1 MASAELIPD
10 TRVLAIAS
18 HVVHGYVGNKMATF
32 VMQSLG
38 CDVSAINT
46 VHYSNHTAYKQVK
59 GTKTSAEEMLN
70 LYEGLR
76 QSNLTNFDV
85 LLTGYVPSAE
95 AVQAI
100 GKIGRDVKFN
110 AGTKPGSFF
119 WVLDPVMGDNGKLYI
134 PEDEVPE
141 YKALLREADLI
152 LPNQFE
158 AELLSDTPITDL
170 ESLAAAIQVLHKTY
184 QVPHVIITSLRLT
197 RDNHT
202 LSSRAPSKPVS
213 TSGSGP
219 HTPSEAQSLDAS
231 TSHPS
236 TWPTSLSSEQSQ
248 NPEINLEEVE
258 NLTIIGST
266 ATSDYKPRLF
276 RIDTPQLPLFFSG
289 TGDMFAALTVPRLI
303 EAVQATPELSS
314 KPSWRSPDDVPA
326 EELPLAKAAQK
337 VLASMQAILTKTTE
351 TCQEK
356 MKSYDTRAAKEGR
369 GEGDEADEEVAKKRH
384 LALTNA
390 SEVKVVRYVKELL
403 NPPNLE
409 RFKPK
414 AVPEGAKVPDHVGER
429 QADELKVLHL
439 GVGPKGEGAVQVQ
452 EGETTDKTL
461 KGGLEGEVETDL
473 KESGLKDVE
482 PNVLESKEAE
492 KFRGESSKEKP

>member
-1 MASAELIPD
+1 
-10 TRVLAIAS
+10 
-18 HVVHGYVGNKMATF
+18 MATF

-158 AELLSDTPITDL
+158 AE
-170 ESLAAAIQVLHKTY
+170 
-184 QVPHVIITSLRLT
+184 
-197 RDNHT
+197 
-202 LSSRAPSKPVS
+202 APSKPVS

>member
-1 MASAELIPD
+1 
-10 TRVLAIAS
+10 
-18 HVVHGYVGNKMATF
+18 
-32 VMQSLG
+32 MQSLG

-59 GTKTSAEEMLN
+59 GTKTSADQVLD

-76 QSNLTNFDV
+76 QSNLTDFDV

-170 ESLAAAIQVLHKTY
+170 KSLAAAIQVLHKTY

-197 RDNHT
+197 RDNQT
-202 LSSRAPSKPVS
+202 VPSRAPSRPVS
-213 TSGSGP
+213 KPASGTQ
-219 HTPSEAQSLDAS
+219 TPSEVPDLNAA

-236 TWPTSLSSEQSQ
+236 TWPTSQSSEQPQAQQPEASQ
-248 NPEINLEEVE
+248 INIDDIE

-276 RIDTPQLPLFFSG
+276 RIDTPALPLFFSG
-289 TGDMFAALTVPRLI
+289 TGDMFAALTIPRLI
-303 EAVQATPELSS
+303 EAVHAASTPDLDLHSR
-314 KPSWRSPDDVPA
+314 PSWRSPDNVPA
-326 EELPLAKAAQK
+326 EELPLAKACQK

-351 TCQEK
+351 TCHEK
-356 MKSYDTRAAKEGR
+356 MAVYDKRAEKEGC
-369 GEGDEADEEVAKKRH
+369 GQGDEADEQTKKRRH
-384 LALTNA
+384 LALMNA

-403 NPPNLE
+403 DPPDLE
-409 RFKPK
+409 RFKPRPVEEASSVSDK
-414 AVPEGAKVPDHVGER
+414 VGSKVPD
-429 QADELKVLHL
+429 QLNVLHL
-439 GVGPKGEGAVQVQ
+439 GIGTHKEGAVQVM
-452 EGETTDKTL
+452 EAESKDEYIGEDSKAGKGDSRGEVGETEEAIEES
-461 KGGLEGEVETDL
+461 KGLR
-473 KESGLKDVE
+473 KESGE
-482 PNVLESKEAE
+482 E
-492 KFRGESSKEKP
+492 R

>member
-1 MASAELIPD
+1 MASDTLIPD

-59 GTKTSAEEMLN
+59 GTKTSAEEIMS
-70 LYEGLR
+70 LYEGLQ

-85 LLTGYVPSAE
+85 LLTGYMPSAE

-141 YKALLREADLI
+141 YKSLLREADLI

-158 AELLSDTPITDL
+158 AELLSDTTITDL
-170 ESLAAAIQVLHKTY
+170 ESLAAAIQILHKTY

-202 LSSRAPSKPVS
+202 VSSRAPSRPVS
-213 TSGSGP
+213 KAGTGT
-219 HTPSEAQSLDAS
+219 HTPSGLQNLDAA

-236 TWPTSLSSEQSQ
+236 AWPTSSMQEQTREQ
-248 NPEINLEEVE
+248 APEINLDEVE

-303 EAVQATPELSS
+303 EAAHATSTSEVNLLN

-326 EELPLAKAAQK
+326 DELPLAKACQK
-337 VLASMQAILTKTTE
+337 VLASMQAVLAKTTE
-351 TCQEK
+351 VCNEK
-356 MKSYDTRAAKEGR
+356 MKAYDARAEKEGR
-369 GEGDEADEEVAKKRH
+369 GSGDEADQESEQRRH
-384 LALTNA
+384 LALMNA
-390 SEVKVVRYVKELL
+390 SEVKVVRHVKELL
-403 NPPNLE
+403 DPPDLE
-409 RFKPK
+409 RFKPQR
-414 AVPEGAKVPDHVGER
+414 VGEGKNVSD
-429 QADELKVLHL
+429 AVGGKKPDELNVLHL
-439 GVGPKGEGAVQVQ
+439 GVGEEKEGAIQVVQAGTQVKMV
-452 EGETTDKTL
+452 EDK
-461 KGGLEGEVETDL
+461 
-473 KESGLKDVE
+473 
-482 PNVLESKEAE
+482 
-492 KFRGESSKEKP
+492 

>member
-1 MASAELIPD
+1 MAFDTIIPD

-59 GTKTSAEEMLN
+59 GTKTSAAQILE

-85 LLTGYVPSAE
+85 LLTGYMPSAE

-100 GKIGRDVKFN
+100 GTIGRDIKFN

-170 ESLAAAIQVLHKTY
+170 KSLAAAIQVLHTTY
-184 QVPHVIITSLRLT
+184 QIPHVIITSLRLT
-197 RDNHT
+197 PDNQT
-202 LSSRAPSKPVS
+202 LPSRPVS
-213 TSGSGP
+213 KAGTGT
-219 HTPSEAQSLDAS
+219 HTPSDSQQHLDAA

-236 TWPTSLSSEQSQ
+236 AWPTKPSEAP
-248 NPEINLEEVE
+248 NTPEIDLKDIET
-258 NLTIIGST
+258 LTIIGST
-266 ATSDYKPRLF
+266 ATSDHKPRLF

-289 TGDMFAALTVPRLI
+289 TGDMFAALTIPRLI
-303 EAVQATPELSS
+303 EAVHAASTPDLDLHA
-314 KPSWRSPDDVPA
+314 KTSWRSPDNVAA
-326 EELPLAKAAQK
+326 EDLPLAKACQK

-351 TCQEK
+351 TCDGKMAVYDARAEK
-356 MKSYDTRAAKEGR
+356 DGR
-369 GEGDEADEEVAKKRH
+369 GEGGEAEEEKGRKRH
-384 LALTNA
+384 LALMNA
-390 SEVKVVRYVKELL
+390 SEVTVPRYVRELL
-403 NPPNLE
+403 DPPDLE
-409 RFKPK
+409 RFRPR
-414 AVPEGAKVPDHVGER
+414 AVKDGD
-429 QADELKVLHL
+429 
-439 GVGPKGEGAVQVQ
+439 
-452 EGETTDKTL
+452 
-461 KGGLEGEVETDL
+461 
-473 KESGLKDVE
+473 SGKKISL
-482 PNVLESKEAE
+482 
-492 KFRGESSKEKP
+492 

>member
-1 MASAELIPD
+1 MGTDSIIPE

-18 HVVHGYVGNKMATF
+18 HCELRYVGNKMATF

-59 GTKTSAEEMLN
+59 GTKTSAEEIVN

-76 QSNLTNFDV
+76 QSNLTDFDV
-85 LLTGYVPSAE
+85 LLTGYVPSAQ

-100 GKIGRDVKFN
+100 GKIGRDIKFN

-158 AELLSDTPITDL
+158 AELLSNTPITDL
-170 ESLAAAIQVLHKTY
+170 KSLAAAIQVLHKTY

-202 LSSRAPSKPVS
+202 ISSRAPSKPAS
-213 TSGSGP
+213 TAGSGT
-219 HTPSEAQSLDAS
+219 HTPSDTQHLDAAI
-231 TSHPS
+231 SHPS
-236 TWPTSLSSEQSQ
+236 AWPISLPSKQ
-248 NPEINLEEVE
+248 PETPQINLDDIE

-266 ATSDYKPRLF
+266 ATSDFKPRLF

-289 TGDMFAALTVPRLI
+289 TGDMFAALTTPRLI
-303 EAVQATPELSS
+303 EAVQAVPELSS

-326 EELPLAKAAQK
+326 EELPLAKAVQK
-337 VLASMQAILTKTTE
+337 VLASMQSILGQTTE
-351 TCQEK
+351 TCHAK
-356 MKSYDTRAAKEGR
+356 MAAYDARAAKEGR
-369 GEGDEADEEVAKKRH
+369 GDAEADEESAKKRH
-384 LALTNA
+384 LALMNA
-390 SEVKVVRYVKELL
+390 SEVKVVRYVKELID
-403 NPPNLE
+403 PPDLE
-409 RFKPK
+409 RFKPR
-414 AVPEGAKVPDHVGER
+414 AVEEGKKVPKEVGER
-429 QADELKVLHL
+429 KPDELEVTHL
-439 GVGPKGEGAVQVQ
+439 GVGPEKRGAVQVTEGG
-452 EGETTDKTL
+452 EGEGKLAD
-461 KGGLEGEVETDL
+461 GLQRGVE
-473 KESGLKDVE
+473 LKDVDSD
-482 PNVLESKEAE
+482 VLRAE
-492 KFRGESSKEKP
+492 KSEDDIEEKS

>member
-1 MASAELIPD
+1 MASDTLIPD

-59 GTKTSAEEMLN
+59 GTKTSAAEILQ
-70 LYEGLR
+70 LYDGLR

-85 LLTGYVPSAE
+85 LLTGYMPSAE

-100 GKIGRDVKFN
+100 GTIGRDVKFN

-141 YKALLREADLI
+141 YKGLLREADLI

-170 ESLAAAIQVLHKTY
+170 KSLAAAIQVLHKTY

-197 RDNHT
+197 RDNQT
-202 LSSRAPSKPVS
+202 IPSRPVS
-213 TSGSGP
+213 KAGTGT
-219 HTPSEAQSLDAS
+219 HTPSETQQ
-231 TSHPS
+231 
-236 TWPTSLSSEQSQ
+236 PTSQPKLDLSD
-248 NPEINLEEVE
+248 IE

-289 TGDMFAALTVPRLI
+289 TGDMFAALTIPRLV
-303 EAVQATPELSS
+303 EAVHAASTPEYDLHT

-326 EELPLAKAAQK
+326 DQLPLAKACQK

-351 TCQEK
+351 ACQQK
-356 MKSYDTRAAKEGR
+356 MKAYDLRAAKEGR
-369 GEGDEADEEVAKKRH
+369 GEGDEADEEMAKKRH

-390 SEVKVVRYVKELL
+390 SEVTVVRYVKELL
-403 NPPNLE
+403 DPPELE
-409 RFKPK
+409 RFTPR
-414 AVPEGAKVPDHVGER
+414 AVYEGDSVPAEVGER
-429 QADELKVLHL
+429 RPDELNVVHL
-439 GVGPKGEGAVQVQ
+439 GVGTKDAGGIQVVS
-452 EGETTDKTL
+452 E
-461 KGGLEGEVETDL
+461 
-473 KESGLKDVE
+473 
-482 PNVLESKEAE
+482 E
-492 KFRGESSKEKP
+492 K

>member
-1 MASAELIPD
+1 MASDTLIPH

-46 VHYSNHTAYKQVK
+46 VHYSNHTAYKQIK
-59 GTKTSAEEMLN
+59 GTKTSAGEILE

-76 QSNLTNFDV
+76 QSNLNNFDV

-100 GKIGRDVKFN
+100 GTIGRDIKFN

-141 YKALLREADLI
+141 YKGLLREADLI

-158 AELLSDTPITDL
+158 AELLSETPITDL
-170 ESLAAAIQVLHKTY
+170 KSLAAAIEVLHTKY

-197 RDNHT
+197 RDNQT
-202 LSSRAPSKPVS
+202 VSSRPVS
-213 TSGSGP
+213 KAGTGT
-219 HTPSEAQSLDAS
+219 HTPSTSQPHDAA

-236 TWPTSLSSEQSQ
+236 TWEHLPKPQQSTPVHDDSE
-248 NPEINLEEVE
+248 IE

-266 ATSDYKPRLF
+266 ATSDHKPRLF

-289 TGDMFAALTVPRLI
+289 TGDMFAALTIPRLI
-303 EAVQATPELSS
+303 EAVHAASTPACPLHTI
-314 KPSWRSPDDVPA
+314 PSWRSPDDVPA
-326 EELPLAKAAQK
+326 THLPLARACQK
-337 VLASMQAILTKTTE
+337 VLASMQSILTKTTAACLTRMHE
-351 TCQEK
+351 
-356 MKSYDTRAAKEGR
+356 YDERVAGSAADVRSKE
-369 GEGDEADEEVAKKRH
+369 EEAEAAKKRH
-384 LALTNA
+384 LALMNA
-390 SEVKVVRYVKELL
+390 SEVTVVRYVSELVE
-403 NPPNLE
+403 PPDVE
-409 RFKPK
+409 RFAPK
-414 AVPEGAKVPDHVGER
+414 AVVG
-429 QADELKVLHL
+429 V
-439 GVGPKGEGAVQVQ
+439 
-452 EGETTDKTL
+452 
-461 KGGLEGEVETDL
+461 
-473 KESGLKDVE
+473 
-482 PNVLESKEAE
+482 
-492 KFRGESSKEKP
+492 

>member
-1 MASAELIPD
+1 MASDSLIPD

-59 GTKTSAEEMLN
+59 GTKTSATDILE
-70 LYEGLR
+70 LYDGLR
-76 QSNLTNFDV
+76 QSNLNNFDV
-85 LLTGYVPSAE
+85 LLTGYMPSAE

-100 GKIGRDVKFN
+100 GTIGRDVKFN

-141 YKALLREADLI
+141 YKSLLREADLI

-170 ESLAAAIQVLHKTY
+170 KSLAAAVQVLHKTY

-197 RDNHT
+197 RDNQT
-202 LSSRAPSKPVS
+202 IPSRPASKAG
-213 TSGSGP
+213 TGT
-219 HTPSEAQSLDAS
+219 HTPSEPQPFDAA

-236 TWPTSLSSEQSQ
+236 TWPTSKPSKPSQAPQLDLSG
-248 NPEINLEEVE
+248 IE

-266 ATSDYKPRLF
+266 ATSDHKPRLF

-289 TGDMFAALTVPRLI
+289 TGDMFAALTIPRLI
-303 EAVQATPELSS
+303 EAVHAASTPDLNLHS
-314 KPSWRSPDDVPA
+314 KPSWRSPDSVPA
-326 EELPLAKAAQK
+326 DELPLAKACQK
-337 VLASMQAILTKTTE
+337 VLASMQAILAKTTQ
-351 TCQEK
+351 TCQSK
-356 MKSYDTRAAKEGR
+356 MAAYDARAAKEGR
-369 GEGDEADEEVAKKRH
+369 GEGDEADEEIMQKRH
-384 LALTNA
+384 LALMNA
-390 SEVKVVRYVKELL
+390 SEVTVPRFVKELID
-403 NPPNLE
+403 PPDLDKF
-409 RFKPK
+409 RPS
-414 AVPEGAKVPDHVGER
+414 VVEGAHVPREVGEKR
-429 QADELKVLHL
+429 PDELNVLHL
-439 GVGPKGEGAVQVQ
+439 GVGTEGEGAMQVLQ
-452 EGETTDKTL
+452 KGTQGRVVGEGQREGE
-461 KGGLEGEVETDL
+461 E
-473 KESGLKDVE
+473 
-482 PNVLESKEAE
+482 
-492 KFRGESSKEKP
+492 R